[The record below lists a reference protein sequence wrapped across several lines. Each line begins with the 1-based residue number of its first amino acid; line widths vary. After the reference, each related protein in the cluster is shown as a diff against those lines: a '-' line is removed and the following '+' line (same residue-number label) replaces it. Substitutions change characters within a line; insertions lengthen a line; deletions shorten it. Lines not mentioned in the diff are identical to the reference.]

1 MNAQNKQQLQTLH
14 ALYPTREEA
23 AAEVARLSAA
33 AHLPKETEFFVSDIH
48 GEFAAFSHILRNAS
62 GGIRE
67 LIDFVFEDGLSEDK
81 KRTLAS
87 LVYYPEERVAIDAE
101 AAIDESAY
109 YFGAIVE
116 LVALAH
122 PLVLRHTAERVN
134 DLLPQE
140 YAALIRALLVHCHY
154 AHKPEGTPE
163 IAKSYEPDLYANSL
177 INSAIETGIA
187 PDIIVALAEL
197 IQHLAVD
204 HLHMVG
210 DVYDRG
216 PYPDLIMEE
225 LMRFPSIDIQWG
237 NHDAVWMGAALGQ
250 WGCIAHV
257 VRNCARYG
265 NLSILEDSYGINLR
279 PLATFAQTAYAEDPC
294 VGYALKGDP
303 GLTPEEH
310 RLNVQIQKAM
320 AILQFKVEAQL
331 IDEYPSFGL
340 EDRKQLHTIKFSS
353 ETDSFGNPTGG
364 TVEVSGVEY
373 EITDPVFPTV
383 DWSDPYKLT
392 SEEEM
397 VMESLAQAFIGCE
410 KLQRH
415 MQFMLDVGSLYTIYN
430 GNLLFHACVPLNP
443 DGSLKEVDV
452 FGTIYKGRALFDI
465 FDQYVRDAFYS
476 PDPELRKRGK
486 DLIWYMWL
494 GAGSPL
500 FAKSKMAT
508 FELYLITEK
517 EARKE
522 VKNPFYSYLDDEH
535 VMGGIFE
542 DFGMDPET
550 SRIVCGHVPVKVKD
564 GEDPVKCG
572 GRVLTIDGGFS
583 KAYQPTTGIAGYT
596 LISNSY
602 GFVLAAHEP
611 LESMR
616 AAVVNELDI
625 HSSRKVVELVDKRT
639 LVADTD
645 NGAVLKQQIADL
657 EELLEAYRNG
667 IVAEK
672 E

>member
-331 IDEYPSFGL
+331 IDEYPSFDL

-392 SEEEM
+392 SEEEA
-397 VMESLAQAFIGCE
+397 VMTSLAQAFIGCE

-508 FELYLITEK
+508 FELYLIAEK

-522 VKNPFYSYLDDEH
+522 VKNSFYSYLDDER

-645 NGAVLKQQIADL
+645 NGSGLKQQIADL
-657 EELLEAYRNG
+657 EELLEAYRCG
-667 IVAEK
+667 ILAEK

>member
-1 MNAQNKQQLQTLH
+1 MN
-14 ALYPTREEA
+14 
-23 AAEVARLSAA
+23 
-33 AHLPKETEFFVSDIH
+33 LPKGTEFFASDIH
-48 GEFAAFSHILRNAS
+48 GEYEAFSHTLRNGS
-62 GGIRE
+62 GSIR
-67 LIDFVFEDGLSEDK
+67 LKIDDVFGDSLSENE
-81 KRTLAS
+81 KRSLATLI
-87 LVYYPEERVAIDAE
+87 YYPREKMELVLSQVDDAE
-101 AAIDESAY
+101 AWYAVTLQRLVAVCKRAAQKYTRSRVRKALPKDFAYIIEELMTENRHGVDKQAY
-109 YFGAIVE
+109 YAAIVDAVIRTDRGGA
-116 LVALAH
+116 LVEALC
-122 PLVLRHTAERVN
+122 
-134 DLLPQE
+134 LLIQR
-140 YAALIRALLVHCHY
+140 L
-154 AHKPEGTPE
+154 
-163 IAKSYEPDLYANSL
+163 
-177 INSAIETGIA
+177 AIER
-187 PDIIVALAEL
+187 
-197 IQHLAVD
+197 
-204 HLHMVG
+204 LHIVG
-210 DVYDRG
+210 DIYDRG
-216 PYPDLIMEE
+216 PYPHIIMDA
-225 LMRFPSIDIQWG
+225 LMEHHSLDIQWG
-237 NHDAVWMGAALGQ
+237 NHDIVWMGASLGQ
-250 WGCIAHV
+250 RGCIAHV

-265 NLSILEDSYGINLR
+265 NLSILEDAYGINIL
-279 PLATFAQTAYAEDPC
+279 PLASFALEAYKDDPC
-294 VGYALKGDP
+294 VAFGLKGNPDLP
-303 GLTPEEH
+303 PQELEM
-310 RLNVQIQKAM
+310 NVKIQKAM
-320 AILQFKVEAQL
+320 AIIQFKVEAQL
-331 IDEYPSFGL
+331 IDENPGFGL
-340 EDRKQLHTIKFSS
+340 EDRKLLDKIDY
-353 ETDSFGNPTGG
+353 ENG
-364 TVEVSGVEY
+364 TVMLDGVAY
-373 EITDPVFPTV
+373 ELTDTVFHTV
-383 DWSDPYKLT
+383 DPADPYRLT
-392 SEEEM
+392 PEEEE
-397 VMESLAQAFIGCE
+397 VMQRLEQAFTGCE

-415 MQFMLDVGSLYTIYN
+415 MRFFLDAGSLYKVCN
-430 GNLLFHACVPLNP
+430 GNLLFHACVPLNA
-443 DGSLKEVDV
+443 DGSLMETEV
-452 FGTIYKGRALFDI
+452 FGETYKGRALYDVMER
-465 FDQYVRDAFYS
+465 YVRAAFDDA
-476 PDPELRKRGK
+476 DPELAKRGR
-486 DLIWYMWL
+486 DLLWYMWL
-494 GAGSPL
+494 GEGSPL

-550 SRIVCGHVPVKVKD
+550 SRIACGHVPVKVKD